1 MKKNIGLIN
10 IVVIIITIIL
20 FIVSLYTTGF
30 THDLF
35 LEAGIL
41 LVSIKLIMMSYKNNL
56 SNEELL
62 NKIKELSDK
71 IDKLKKD

>member
-10 IVVIIITIIL
+10 IVVIVITIIL

-41 LVSIKLIMMSYKNNL
+41 LVSIKLIMMSYKNTL
-56 SNEELL
+56 SNQELIDS
-62 NKIKELSDK
+62 IKELSEK
-71 IDKLKKD
+71 IDKINKD